1 MLFNSYIFIFLF
13 LPIVLLGYYLLGSRG
28 HSRAAVYFLTAMS
41 LGFYGY
47 NSISALL
54 ILFVS
59 IVVNYALVCLMQKT
73 ERAAKRRMYLIILLI
88 WNISLLF
95 VYKYFN
101 FFLENINLAFDT
113 DFSPLQLL
121 MPLGISF
128 YTFQQISYGVDCY
141 RKECKGYQFSDYLA
155 YITFF
160 PSISSGPIVY
170 PSFRIRNVKRYCLP
184 TLDRDCMPF
193 PLVLRKRY

>member
-1 MLFNSYIFIFLF
+1 MAIIFLAQEVI
-13 LPIVLLGYYLLGSRG
+13 PGP
-28 HSRAAVYFLTAMS
+28 AVYFLTAMS
-41 LGFYGY
+41 LGFIGY

-59 IVVNYALVCLMQKT
+59 IVVNYTLVCLMQKT
-73 ERAAKRRMYLIILLI
+73 VRTAKRRIYLIILLI
-88 WNISLLF
+88 WNIGLLF
-95 VYKYFN
+95 VYKYSS

-128 YTFQQISYGVDCY
+128 YTFQQISYGVDCS

-160 PSISSGPIVY
+160 PSISS
-170 PSFRIRNVKRYCLP
+170 
-184 TLDRDCMPF
+184 
-193 PLVLRKRY
+193 VLS

>member
-73 ERAAKRRMYLIILLI
+73 ERAGRRRMYLIILLI
-88 WNISLLF
+88 WNIGLLLF
-95 VYKYFN
+95 I
-101 FFLENINLAFDT
+101 NIPA
-113 DFSPLQLL
+113 
-121 MPLGISF
+121 SF
-128 YTFQQISYGVDCY
+128 WKI
-141 RKECKGYQFSDYLA
+141 
-155 YITFF
+155 
-160 PSISSGPIVY
+160 
-170 PSFRIRNVKRYCLP
+170 
-184 TLDRDCMPF
+184 
-193 PLVLRKRY
+193 